1 MQTVTIE
8 MDIPLQIL
16 KTEDPTNIKNDIT
29 SILLNKRTYS
39 AKALADLTEELYAG
53 PDDQDNTGNDLESE
67 IRVRFGKD
75 IYGDFIKQA
84 ADIEKIECEIAET
97 LDGEGYLAKNII
109 CNVGIEDPKANKVM
123 TNVSEDIEISGE
135 NGDSASLFRPD
146 MNYITCEMLQMK
158 IHPKELENLRDVNG
172 EFTLA
177 SFNEEIATHVFKL
190 CSEPNNGPGGD
201 QGEDGETNPTPEVP
215 NLESFKIAANKTQHF
230 HFNHQFD

>member
-16 KTEDPTNIKNDIT
+16 KTEDPTNIKNDIN

-67 IRVRFGKD
+67 IHVRLGKD

-97 LDGEGYLAKNII
+97 LDGEGQ
-109 CNVGIEDPKANKVM
+109 
-123 TNVSEDIEISGE
+123 S
-135 NGDSASLFRPD
+135 
-146 MNYITCEMLQMK
+146 
-158 IHPKELENLRDVNG
+158 
-172 EFTLA
+172 
-177 SFNEEIATHVFKL
+177 
-190 CSEPNNGPGGD
+190 
-201 QGEDGETNPTPEVP
+201 
-215 NLESFKIAANKTQHF
+215 
-230 HFNHQFD
+230 